1 MSRSSRPSALIVASE
16 SANRSLSYA
25 HFVDALSLHGID
37 ARLVS
42 GEPEDIEAFL
52 LLHSLVGDAD
62 KAGKLAKRADA
73 ARIIPLQFMMGGAE
87 VAVSSGMPAA
97 IVRDGYARWADGR
110 DQESKM
116 PSGLVI
122 PTSLAN
128 SLGLKAAMDMGVVT
142 ATDSSVS
149 LPEQVART
157 LDALHLRQS
166 S

>member
-1 MSRSSRPSALIVASE
+1 MSRSSRPHAFIVADE
-16 SANRSLSYA
+16 SANRSLSYE
-25 HFVDALSLHGID
+25 HFAEALSFHGID
-37 ARLVS
+37 VRLVS
-42 GEPEDIEAFL
+42 NEPEYTNAFL

-62 KAGKLAKRADA
+62 KGHEWAKRADA
-73 ARIIPLQFMMGGAE
+73 ARVIPLQFMMDGAE
-87 VAVSSGMPAA
+87 AAVSNGLPAA

-157 LDALHLRQS
+157 LDALHPRQS

>member
-1 MSRSSRPSALIVASE
+1 M
-16 SANRSLSYA
+16 
-25 HFVDALSLHGID
+25 
-37 ARLVS
+37 
-42 GEPEDIEAFL
+42 
-52 LLHSLVGDAD
+52 GDAD

-73 ARIIPLQFMMGGAE
+73 ARVIPLQFMMDGAE

-128 SLGLKAAMDMGVVT
+128 SLGFKAAMDMGVVT

>member
-25 HFVDALSLHGID
+25 HFADALSFHGID
-37 ARLVS
+37 ARLGS
-42 GEPEDIEAFL
+42 SEPEDTDAFL

-73 ARIIPLQFMMGGAE
+73 ARVIPLQFMMDGAE
-87 VAVSSGMPAA
+87 VAVSGGLPAA
-97 IVRDGYARWADGR
+97 IVRDGYARWADSR
-110 DQESKM
+110 DQERKM

-122 PTSLAN
+122 PTSLAK
-128 SLGLKAAMDMGVVT
+128 SLGLEAAMDMGVVT